1 MVLEARSSLERVCSR
16 AEVVGRGQVVLGD
29 FGRRLQTVQAY
40 QVGEALRTVFEMV
53 EVGYCGLCYALKLY
67 GMARNGRW

>member
-1 MVLEARSSLERVCSR
+1 MVPEARNSPERMCSP

-40 QVGEALRTVFEMV
+40 PVVEVLRTVFEMV
-53 EVGYCGLCYALKLY
+53 EVEYCGLCYALKMY
-67 GMARNGRW
+67 EMARNGHW